1 MRKGRFRNINPFKWV
16 GWLWAPI
23 ARNGAFF
30 VFMFALGWLCTRLE
44 LMPYYLRNR
53 GAQPYELT
61 LPELF
66 LDLYIVCV
74 ILTLIRPRHSS
85 GGSRLFTFHSSLFTS
100 LRALLYLFLY
110 GVAIADVF
118 CYVRFESTLT
128 PTMLM
133 LVAET
138 NGQEAREFFSGYM
151 SFAIL
156 TTKVGWILLLMLIH
170 ILWTFIRRWLNDV
183 RQQIILPKVNE
194 RFVIGLQA
202 ILGCLVAWFL
212 YSSISQTWD
221 NKVAMR
227 RLFSCAT
234 LGDVEREQNRK
245 DHAKLYLPVYRLA
258 FGIYANT
265 LADQQLEQLEI
276 AGGDKIQVDSCCFR
290 VPDIVLVIGESYNK
304 HHSQLYGYDKPT
316 TPRQL
321 AMAKEGSL
329 VPFSD
334 VVSSW
339 NLTSFVFKHMLS
351 LWAVGDSGAWC
362 DKPLFPE
369 VFRRAGY
376 HVTFLTN
383 QFLPLAKEAVY
394 DFSGGFFLADS
405 ALSRRFFDERNTTLY
420 RYDDGLLKELQQR
433 DGSFVT
439 PADVTKE
446 PSLCCKGR
454 LTILHLMGSHVDYS
468 ARYPKAFRQFTPQQ
482 YDRPELTPKQLQ
494 TLAHYDNS
502 LLYNDSILKAVT
514 NHFADRDAVVIYVPD
529 HGEEVFDSE
538 PYTSGRLHNA
548 DIDYR
553 LARNEMEIP
562 FWVWGSPQYREN
574 HPYGWRAIQ
583 AAKDHPLMIDA
594 LPHLLLYLGGI
605 STPLYRPELNIISP
619 DYNTRRPRILKGTT
633 DYDQVKSEG
642 VKSEK

>member
-1 MRKGRFRNINPFKWV
+1 MRGKINPLKWL

-23 ARNGAFF
+23 AKNSAFF
-30 VFMFALGWLCTRLE
+30 VFMFALGWLCTELE
-44 LMPYYLRNR
+44 LMPYYLRER
-53 GAQPYELT
+53 GAKPYELT

-66 LDLYIVCV
+66 LDIYALCV
-74 ILTLIRPRHSS
+74 ILTLIPRKI
-85 GGSRLFTFHSSLFTS
+85 RLWVK
-100 LRALLYLFLY
+100 ALLYLLLY
-110 GVAIADVF
+110 GVAIADMF

-138 NGQEAREFFSGYM
+138 SSREAHEFFSGYL
-151 SFAIL
+151 SWDIV
-156 TTKVGWILLLMLIH
+156 TTNVGWILLLILIH
-170 ILWTFIRRWLNDV
+170 IIWSFVRRWLNKI
-183 RQQIILPKVNE
+183 RRRMILPKVNKG
-194 RFVIGLQA
+194 IMTSLQA
-202 ILGCLVAWFL
+202 VLGCVVAWCL

-227 RLFSCAT
+227 RLLSCET

-245 DHAKLYLPVYRLA
+245 DHAKLYVPIYRLV
-258 FGIYANT
+258 FGIYANS
-265 LADQQLEQLEI
+265 LANQQIEQLEV
-276 AGGDKIQVDSCCFR
+276 AGGEKIQVDSCIFR

-316 TPRQL
+316 TPRQV
-321 AMAKEGSL
+321 AMAEEGSL

-376 HVTFLTN
+376 HVTFITN
-383 QFLPLAKEAVY
+383 QFLPNAKEAVY
-394 DFSGGFFLADS
+394 DFSGGFFLNDS
-405 ALSRRFFDERNTTLY
+405 ALNSRLFDERNTALY
-420 RYDDGLLKELQQR
+420 RYDDGVVKEL
-433 DGSFVT
+433 
-439 PADVTKE
+439 K
-446 PSLCCKGR
+446 PSLSYKGR

-468 ARYPKAFRQFTPQQ
+468 ARYPKTFRQFTPQQ
-482 YDRPELTPKQLQ
+482 YDRPELTAKQLQ

-502 LLYNDSILKAVT
+502 LLYNDSILKAIT
-514 NHFADRDAVVIYVPD
+514 NHFADKDAVVIYVPD

-538 PYTSGRLHNA
+538 PYISGRLHNA

-562 FWVWGSPQYREN
+562 FWIWGSPLYRKN
-574 HPYGWRAIQ
+574 HPYGWLAIQ
-583 AAKDHPLMIDA
+583 AAKDRPLMTDA
-594 LPHLLLYLGGI
+594 LPHFLLYLGGI
-605 STPLYRPELNIISP
+605 STPLYREELNVISP
-619 DYNTRRPRILKGTT
+619 DYNVKRPRILKGVT
-633 DYDQVKSEG
+633 DYNVLKKNG
-642 VKSEK
+642 K

>member
-1 MRKGRFRNINPFKWV
+1 MRKGRFRNINPLEWV
-16 GWLWAPI
+16 GWLFTPI
-23 ARNGAFF
+23 AKNGAFF

-44 LMPYYLRNR
+44 LMPYYLRER
-53 GAQPYELT
+53 GAKPYELT

-66 LDLYIVCV
+66 LDLYALCV
-74 ILTLIRPRHSS
+74 ILTLIPRKI
-85 GGSRLFTFHSSLFTS
+85 RLWVK
-100 LRALLYLFLY
+100 ALLYIFFY
-110 GVAIADVF
+110 CVAIVDVF

-138 NGQEAREFFSGYM
+138 SGQEAREFLSGYM

-156 TTKVGWILLLMLIH
+156 TTNVGWILLLMLIH
-170 ILWTFIRRWLNDV
+170 ILWTFVRRWLNDV
-183 RQQIILPKVNE
+183 RQQMILPKVNE
-194 RFVIGLQA
+194 RFLIGLQA
-202 ILGCLVAWFL
+202 VLGCLVALCL
-212 YSSISQTWD
+212 YSSISLTWD

-227 RLFSCAT
+227 RLFSCKT

-420 RYDDGLLKELQQR
+420 RYDGGLLKQLQQS
-433 DGSFVT
+433 DG
-439 PADVTKE
+439 
-446 PSLCCKGR
+446 KGR

-562 FWVWGSPQYREN
+562 FWIWGSPLYREH
-574 HPYGWRAIQ
+574 HPYGWLAIQ
-583 AAKDHPLMIDA
+583 AAKDRPLMIDA

-605 STPLYRPELNIISP
+605 STPLYRPELNVISP
-619 DYNTRRPRILKGTT
+619 DYNVNRPRILKGTT
-633 DYDQVKSEG
+633 DYDRLKQSNHKAQSSKFKVQSE
-642 VKSEK
+642 

>member
-1 MRKGRFRNINPFKWV
+1 
-16 GWLWAPI
+16 
-23 ARNGAFF
+23 
-30 VFMFALGWLCTRLE
+30 MFALGWMCTQLE
-44 LMPYYLRNR
+44 LMPYYLRER
-53 GAQPYELT
+53 GAKPYELT

-66 LDLYIVCV
+66 LDIYVLCV
-74 ILTLIRPRHSS
+74 FLTLIPRKI
-85 GGSRLFTFHSSLFTS
+85 RLWVK
-100 LRALLYLFLY
+100 ALLYIFLY
-110 GVAIADVF
+110 GVAIVDVF

-138 NGQEAREFFSGYM
+138 SSQEAREFLSGYL

-156 TTKVGWILLLMLIH
+156 MTSVGWILLLMLIH
-170 ILWTFIRRWLNDV
+170 IIWTFIRRRLNNARRLMV
-183 RQQIILPKVNE
+183 LPKLNE
-194 RFVIGLQA
+194 GVVIGIQA
-202 ILGCLVAWFL
+202 VLGCLVVWCL
-212 YSSISQTWD
+212 YSSISQTWN
-221 NKVAMR
+221 NKVAVR

-258 FGIYANT
+258 FGIYANS

-276 AGGDKIQVDSCCFR
+276 AGGDQIQIDSCCFR
-290 VPDIVLVIGESYNK
+290 IPDIVLVIGESYNK

-316 TPRQL
+316 TPRQRT
-321 AMAKEGSL
+321 MAEEGSL

-383 QFLPLAKEAVY
+383 QFLPHAKEAVY
-394 DFSGGFFLADS
+394 DFSGGFFLSDS
-405 ALSRRFFDERNTTLY
+405 VLSRRFFDERNTTLY

-433 DGSFVT
+433 DG
-439 PADVTKE
+439 
-446 PSLCCKGR
+446 KGR

-482 YDRPELTPKQLQ
+482 YNRPELTPKQLQ

-514 NHFADRDAVVIYVPD
+514 RHFADRDAVVIYVPD

-562 FWVWGSPQYREN
+562 FWIWGSPLYRKN

-583 AAKDHPLMIDA
+583 AAKDRPLMIDA

-605 STPLYRPELNIISP
+605 STPLYRSELNIISP
-619 DYNTRRPRILKGTT
+619 DYNVNRPRILKGTT
-633 DYDQVKSEG
+633 DYDSLKQSNHKVLGDAKRQSRAQSSKFK
-642 VKSEK
+642 VQSSK

>member
-1 MRKGRFRNINPFKWV
+1 MRKGRFRNINPLKWV
-16 GWLWAPI
+16 GWLFTPI
-23 ARNGAFF
+23 VRNGAFF
-30 VFMFALGWLCTRLE
+30 VFMFALGWMCTQLE
-44 LMPYYLRNR
+44 LMPYYLRER
-53 GAQPYELT
+53 GAKPYELT

-66 LDLYIVCV
+66 LDIYVLCV
-74 ILTLIRPRHSS
+74 FLTLIPRKI
-85 GGSRLFTFHSSLFTS
+85 RLWVK
-100 LRALLYLFLY
+100 ALLYIFLY
-110 GVAIADVF
+110 GVAIVDVF

-138 NGQEAREFFSGYM
+138 SSQEAREFLSGYL

-156 TTKVGWILLLMLIH
+156 MTSVGWILLLMLIH
-170 ILWTFIRRWLNDV
+170 IIWTFIRRRLNNARRLMV
-183 RQQIILPKVNE
+183 LPKLNE
-194 RFVIGLQA
+194 GVVIGIQA
-202 ILGCLVAWFL
+202 VLGCLVAWCL

-227 RLFSCAT
+227 RLFSCNT
-234 LGDVEREQNRK
+234 LGEVEREQNRK

-258 FGIYANT
+258 FGIYANS

-276 AGGDKIQVDSCCFR
+276 AGGDQIQIDSCCFR
-290 VPDIVLVIGESYNK
+290 IPDIVLVIGESYNK

-316 TPRQL
+316 TPRQR
-321 AMAKEGSL
+321 AMAEEGSL

-383 QFLPLAKEAVY
+383 QFLPHAKEAVY
-394 DFSGGFFLADS
+394 DFSGGFFLSDS
-405 ALSRRFFDERNTTLY
+405 VLSRRFFDERNTTLY

-433 DGSFVT
+433 DG
-439 PADVTKE
+439 
-446 PSLCCKGR
+446 KGR

-482 YDRPELTPKQLQ
+482 YNRPELTPKQLQ

-514 NHFADRDAVVIYVPD
+514 RHFADRDAVVIYVPD

-562 FWVWGSPQYREN
+562 FWIWGSPLYRKN

-583 AAKDHPLMIDA
+583 AAKDRPLMIDA

-605 STPLYRPELNIISP
+605 STPLYRSELNIISP
-619 DYNTRRPRILKGTT
+619 DYNVNRPRILKGTT
-633 DYDQVKSEG
+633 DYDSLKQSNHKVLGDAKRQSRAQSAKFK
-642 VKSEK
+642 VQSSK